1 MPNAASADVHH
12 RNDQH
17 RNVDTA
23 MTAQN
28 VIFLAILGGIGFA
41 VLFHMNAILSHLPL
55 ALGGI
60 AVVLGGLVFAT
71 NKGLIDWDEWIPR
84 PRD

>member
-1 MPNAASADVHH
+1 MPNAASADVP
-12 RNDQH
+12 H

-60 AVVLGGLVFAT
+60 AVVLGGRSSPPT
-71 NKGLIDWDEWIPR
+71 KD
-84 PRD
+84 